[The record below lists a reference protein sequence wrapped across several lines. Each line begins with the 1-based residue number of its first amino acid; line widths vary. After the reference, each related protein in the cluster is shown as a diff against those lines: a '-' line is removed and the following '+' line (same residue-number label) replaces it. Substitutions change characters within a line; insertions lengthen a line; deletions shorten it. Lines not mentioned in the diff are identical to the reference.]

1 MSLHQLPPSQGIAQA
16 ALELQFAAR
25 VRGRRAMAFPCDE
38 RGRVD
43 MNSLDERRR
52 NDYLF
57 ARALMDRDYERPV
70 VRPVSLAN

>member
-1 MSLHQLPPSQGIAQA
+1 MSLHQLPPSPGIAEA
-16 ALELQFAAR
+16 ALELRFAPH
-25 VRGRRAMAFPCDE
+25 VHGRRAMVFPCDE
-38 RGRVD
+38 RGQVD

>member
-1 MSLHQLPPSQGIAQA
+1 MSPHQVPPGQGIAEA
-16 ALELQFAAR
+16 ALELRFAAR
-25 VRGRRAMAFPCDE
+25 VHGRRAMVFPCDE

-70 VRPVSLAN
+70 VRRVSLAN